1 MLSMCLSRGG
11 RADINLWIIINII
24 NYTVTRHSMV
34 RKYSRGEQN
43 FKNLRNSKLFYSPFL
58 MYCVLIEPLCI
69 SCVLCSH

>member
-43 FKNLRNSKLFYSPFL
+43 LKNLCNSKLLLFAVSN
-58 MYCVLIEPLCI
+58 
-69 SCVLCSH
+69 VLCSH